1 MITKITNFTV
11 HYTAEGTRV
20 SYAFSQI
27 DENGN
32 LVKSNQRGSIFVMDE
47 DANKDIENINTWLL
61 GKVEGK

>member
-1 MITKITNFTV
+1 MTTKITNFTV

-32 LVKSNQRGSIFVMDE
+32 LVKSNQRGNTFVMDE
-47 DANKDIENINTWLL
+47 TVNATIKKIDKWLL
-61 GKVEGK
+61 EKVVQT